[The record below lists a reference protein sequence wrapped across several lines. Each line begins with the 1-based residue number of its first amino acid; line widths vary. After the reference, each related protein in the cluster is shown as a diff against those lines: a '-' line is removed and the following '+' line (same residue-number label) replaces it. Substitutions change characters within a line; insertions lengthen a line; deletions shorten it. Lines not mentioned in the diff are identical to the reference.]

1 MKTFTQYDPRNPL
14 PQQHLLKKYDAP
26 LEGNKTD
33 FYFLREDN
41 YLLVYEEEL
50 HTYPLTSTIRPG
62 ETKLLTSQFEMP
74 LTGVRW
80 FINAIEQKFFKS
92 PEEGGLPADKISFKE
107 TVDGEGLHIIRSMHA
122 GCQHPGYTL
131 TNSSRR
137 NHVAPRNLQT
147 LSMADPW
154 LFKGGLMDFLKEIA
168 DRYEQ
173 GTL

>member
-14 PQQHLLKKYDAP
+14 PQQRLLKKYEKP
-26 LEGNKTD
+26 LGTNKPD
-33 FYFLREDN
+33 FYFLTEGEH
-41 YLLVYEEEL
+41 LLVYREKV
-50 HTYPLTSTIRPG
+50 HTYPMTSDIRPG
-62 ETKLLTSQFEMP
+62 ESRLIANQFEMP

-92 PEEGGLPADKISFKE
+92 PEEGGLPADKISFE
-107 TVDGEGLHIIRSMHA
+107 EVVDGEDLHIIRSMYA
-122 GCQHPGYTL
+122 GCQHPGYKI

-137 NHVAPRNLQT
+137 SHLSSDDLQT